1 MLTKCSSSKFSTS
14 LKLLSRGFKNS
25 TKASQ
30 MFIETVEGSEVT
42 IEGLNN
48 EPIEPIVKTIIPGPV
63 SKGLQSHLNTIQQ
76 AGAVNLFTDYDKC
89 TGNYIADADGNMLL
103 DIFMQIASL
112 PLGYNHPSI
121 IRVLQ
126 DPKNQNMFVN
136 RPALGSFPPLD
147 FGKKL
152 EKVLLEVAPKGLTE
166 VQTMACGSCS
176 NENAFKAAFFWYNNM
191 VRGGKPPTQEDL
203 SNCIMNKGPGCP
215 DLSVLSF
222 KGGFH
227 GRTIGTL
234 VTTHSKA
241 LHKLD
246 VPTMDWP
253 IADFPA
259 YKYPYEDNLEYNQ
272 KQDEDCLKNV
282 AELIDHY
289 NNVVKK
295 PVASLIIEPVQS
307 EGGDNFATP
316 YFFQNLQRICK
327 ENNVIFII
335 DEVQTG
341 LCATGRLWAH
351 EHFDLPF
358 SPDIMTFAKKM
369 QTGGYFYN
377 KKLRVDTAYRIF
389 NTWLGDPVRIL
400 YLESIIETI
409 KRDQLLELNQKVG
422 SYMLDHLKS
431 FCQNYPHLI
440 RNARGLGTFSAFD
453 GVDANVRDQIISQL
467 KNKGILTGASGNN
480 TLRIRP
486 SLIFTKKHADIFL
499 DRLDSVLNS
508 FPKPKID

>member
-1 MLTKCSSSKFSTS
+1 MLNKCSSSNITTG
-14 LKLLSRGFKNS
+14 LKTLSRGFRKNGRIN
-25 TKASQ
+25 Q
-30 MFIETVEGSEVT
+30 MNIEPVKGVVNT
-42 IEGLNN
+42 IEGLND
-48 EPIEPIVKTIIPGPV
+48 EPEQPVVKTAIPGPL
-63 SKGLQSHLNTIQQ
+63 SKELQSHLHTIQQ

-103 DIFMQIASL
+103 DMFMQIASL

-121 IRVLQ
+121 IKVLK

-136 RPALGSFPPLD
+136 RPALGSFPPLN

-152 EKVLLEVAPKGLTE
+152 EKVLLEVAPKGLSE

-176 NENAFKAAFFWYNNM
+176 NENAFKAAFFWYNSKL
-191 VRGGKPPTQEDL
+191 RGGKAPTQEDL
-203 SNCIMNKGPGCP
+203 SNCVMNKGIGCP

-234 VTTHSKA
+234 ATTHSKA

-246 VPTMDWP
+246 VPTLDWP

-272 KQDEDCLKNV
+272 KQDNDCLKNV
-282 AELIDHY
+282 SELIDYY
-289 NNVVKK
+289 NNEKK
-295 PVASLIIEPVQS
+295 RPVASMIVEPIQS

-316 YFFQNLQRICK
+316 LFFQSLQRICK
-327 ENNVIFII
+327 EKNVIFIM

-351 EHFDLPF
+351 EHFDLPS

-369 QTGGYFYN
+369 QTGGYFY
-377 KKLRVDTAYRIF
+377 KSELRADVPYRIF

-409 KRDQLLELNQKVG
+409 KRDNLQSLNVTVG
-422 SYMLDHLKS
+422 NYMLEILKG
-431 FCQNYPHLI
+431 FCIDYPHLI
-440 RNARGLGTFSAFD
+440 KNARGLGTYSAFD
-453 GVDANVRDQIISQL
+453 GVDVSIRDQIVSKL
-467 KNKGILTGASGNN
+467 KNKGVLIGASGEQ
-480 TLRIRP
+480 TVRIRP
-486 SLIFTKKHADIFL
+486 SLIFTQKHADIFL
-499 DRLDSVLNS
+499 DRLDSVLKS
-508 FPKPKID
+508 FSKP